1 MEQQCDYIRL
11 SMGLLNHGYIGEK
24 NPRWADENT
33 CIHQI
38 AEWICRTAVIDGADI
53 GWAGL
58 HFWDNG
64 YWSLKPCGMYL
75 YDGIAGIVLFLAKYL
90 DRHLRQIFLNIYG
103 NCIKYNRPGGKIT
116 TVMEAADVHD

>member
-1 MEQQCDYIRL
+1 
-11 SMGLLNHGYIGEK
+11 MGISAK

-75 YDGIAGIVLFLAKYL
+75 YDGIAGIVLFLAKISGPVSGFVMQA
-90 DRHLRQIFLNIYG
+90 RR
-103 NCIKYNRPGGKIT
+103 GKKSINWLLKN
-116 TVMEAADVHD
+116 

>member
-1 MEQQCDYIRL
+1 M
-11 SMGLLNHGYIGEK
+11 K
-24 NPRWADENT
+24 NT

-64 YWSLKPCGMYL
+64 YW
-75 YDGIAGIVLFLAKYL
+75 
-90 DRHLRQIFLNIYG
+90 LNMWYVFI
-103 NCIKYNRPGGKIT
+103 
-116 TVMEAADVHD
+116 

>member
-1 MEQQCDYIRL
+1 
-11 SMGLLNHGYIGEK
+11 MGISAKK

-58 HFWDNG
+58 HFWAEKEV
-64 YWSLKPCGMYL
+64 LK
-75 YDGIAGIVLFLAKYL
+75 L
-90 DRHLRQIFLNIYG
+90 DFDRRISASIHN
-103 NCIKYNRPGGKIT
+103 
-116 TVMEAADVHD
+116 HHH